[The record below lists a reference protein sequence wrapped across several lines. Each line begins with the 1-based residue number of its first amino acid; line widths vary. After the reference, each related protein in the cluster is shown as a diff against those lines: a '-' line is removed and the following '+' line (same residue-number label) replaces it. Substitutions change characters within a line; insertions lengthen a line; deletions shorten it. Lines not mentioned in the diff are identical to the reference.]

1 MEKYARMDAGE
12 QGLSNKK
19 FDFAP
24 AGRETVGG
32 VYLRKFWQPLAL
44 SKDIAPGKAMPI
56 LAMGEKFTLF
66 RGETGS
72 PHLVGF
78 RCSHRSA
85 QLSVGWVRGDC
96 IQCMYHG
103 WTFNGDGQCVNRPG
117 ELEEG
122 PFPRANI
129 PAYPVR
135 ECLGIIYGYL
145 GKGKPPEFPTFI
157 AYEEEYTIENHALT
171 FPSNWFQTMEN
182 HFDEAHVTFVH
193 SFGGS
198 HDALERIHVPEMKI
212 YETDYGMIRETNVPG
227 NNRVRK
233 TLYYMPNVMRI
244 FIPTFNDLMAYGGWR
259 DTFIII
265 VPTDDE
271 NHRVFFTMNAKIDAK
286 DTEEY
291 MKLQD
296 RFASRVAAHPPIHKL
311 AHEILAGNAQLLD
324 HMDHPYL
331 LLLEDSVTQA
341 GQGQM
346 VDRAEEML
354 GRTDVGV
361 AAMRRV
367 YEREMLAVAN
377 GEPGKDWVFS
387 GEQPDPGFD

>member
-1 MEKYARMDAGE
+1 MDGS
-12 QGLSNKK
+12 QNKSSQNHI
-19 FDFAP
+19 DYAP
-24 AGRETVGG
+24 AGPGTIGG
-32 VYLRKFWQPLAL
+32 TYLRKFWQPVAL
-44 SKDIAPGKAMPI
+44 SKEIAPGKAMPI
-56 LAMGEKFTLF
+56 HVMGEKFTLY
-66 RGETGS
+66 RGETGTA
-72 PHLVGF
+72 HVVGF

-103 WTFNGDGQCVNRPG
+103 WTFDGEGQCVNRPG

-122 PFPRANI
+122 PFPRADI
-129 PAYPVR
+129 PGYPVR
-135 ECLGIIYGYL
+135 EHLGIIYAYL
-145 GKGKPPEFPTFI
+145 GEGETPEFPSFI
-157 AYEEEYTIENHALT
+157 DYPIPDVLENHVLT

-198 HDALERIHVPEMKI
+198 HNALERFDVPEMNI

-227 NNRVRK
+227 GDRVRK
-233 TLYYMPNVMRI
+233 TLYYMPNIMRI
-244 FIPTFNDLMAYGGWR
+244 IIPTFNDLMAYGGWR

-265 VPTDDE
+265 VPTDDN
-271 NHRVFFTMNAKIDAK
+271 NHRVFFTMNTHVDDDDMEAYK
-286 DTEEY
+286 E
-291 MKLQD
+291 LQKS
-296 RFASRVAAHPPIHKL
+296 FAERVKAYPPIHEL
-311 AHEILAGNAQLLD
+311 AHEILAGKSHLLD
-324 HMDHPYL
+324 HMDHPHL
-331 LLLEDSVTQA
+331 LLLEDSITQA

-346 VDRAEEML
+346 VDRSKEML

-367 YEREMLAVAN
+367 YDREMRAVAN
-377 GEPGKDWVFS
+377 GEPGKTWVFS